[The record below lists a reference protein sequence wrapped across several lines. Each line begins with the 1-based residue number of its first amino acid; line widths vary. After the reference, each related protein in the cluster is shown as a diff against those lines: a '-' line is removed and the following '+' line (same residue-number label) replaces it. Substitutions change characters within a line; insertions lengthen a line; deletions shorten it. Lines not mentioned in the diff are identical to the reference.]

1 MKKDYNFI
9 GKKFVFF
16 GISLAIILI
25 GIVCNFIFGTNLD
38 IQFKGGSILTYSFTG
53 QVDDSEL
60 KSVIQ
65 EATPENQVSF
75 TITQDIITSSDED
88 SYKISIQFSGEEAI
102 TPDTQQLVT
111 DTLTEKFPD
120 NNFKYDETTSVE
132 PSMGVN
138 FLLKCLTAVAIASVL
153 MVLYVT
159 IRFRKIGGFSAGMF
173 ALVALVHDV
182 LMIYFFYVIFQ
193 KPIDSNFMAVVLM
206 IIGYSLNDTIV
217 VYDRVREERT
227 LAGNKSNIVD
237 VFNHSASRVMSRT
250 ISTSITTLAAIAVVY
265 IVAVI
270 YGLESVQSFA
280 LPMMVGIVSGC
291 YSSLCIA
298 GPLWVWYLTSKKEK
312 KAKK

>member
-75 TITQDIITSSDED
+75 TITQDIITSGEED

-159 IRFRKIGGFSAGMF
+159 IRFRKIGGFSAGVF
-173 ALVALVHDV
+173 ALVALLHDV

-193 KPIDSNFMAVVLM
+193 KSIDSNFMAVVLM